1 MDTENKER
9 VTHSMKKGIVIGGGI
24 AGLVA
29 AIRLAAYGYE
39 ITLLEKQKELGGRCR
54 SFQLNSYFFDGEFVP
69 VMMPEVIG
77 EVYREAGEEMDP
89 DLRFIPLPVNSRHF
103 FYNKTVIDLS
113 ADPDY
118 MMEQL
123 TAFSQEEQNRFFDYL
138 SEVQQMYEVIE
149 DYVIRKPNRSWT
161 DFFRN
166 KAIWRGLK
174 ARPFESLDAFHRR
187 YFKDHRL
194 IAMMNRYAL
203 YVGSSPY
210 QAPAALAILSYLEM
224 VHGLSYV
231 EGGNRRLVEALVRLA
246 EKVGVMIH
254 TSCEVEEILVKEGQ
268 ASGVKAGG
276 EKWEADF
283 VISNVDVQVTKK
295 YFLGRKEDKPE
306 RMSSSGILWLL
317 GVKQSYP
324 QLLHHNYFYPDDVG
338 RQYID
343 IFEQQRWPESPLIY
357 VGNSSVSEPDRAP
370 EGAGNL
376 TVMVPVPS
384 GSRENMETYRE
395 RLLFL
400 LDKVWGLKDLKDH
413 IETEQ
418 IMGPAELEELTGAK
432 GGALNGRAFH
442 GFRSLIRPPMK
453 DKKVQCLYY
462 TGSTTYPGHGGV
474 SASALSGLHVARI
487 LRDDH
492 EYLMGLE
499 EKRKAKQLKK
509 EARHA
514 SKIKTADKA
523 PVSSQ
528 QKGMND

>member
-1 MDTENKER
+1 
-9 VTHSMKKGIVIGGGI
+9 MKKGIVIGGGI

-246 EKVGVMIH
+246 K
-254 TSCEVEEILVKEGQ
+254 
-268 ASGVKAGG
+268 
-276 EKWEADF
+276 
-283 VISNVDVQVTKK
+283 
-295 YFLGRKEDKPE
+295 
-306 RMSSSGILWLL
+306 
-317 GVKQSYP
+317 
-324 QLLHHNYFYPDDVG
+324 
-338 RQYID
+338 
-343 IFEQQRWPESPLIY
+343 RW
-357 VGNSSVSEPDRAP
+357 G
-370 EGAGNL
+370 
-376 TVMVPVPS
+376 
-384 GSRENMETYRE
+384 
-395 RLLFL
+395 
-400 LDKVWGLKDLKDH
+400 
-413 IETEQ
+413 
-418 IMGPAELEELTGAK
+418 
-432 GGALNGRAFH
+432 
-442 GFRSLIRPPMK
+442 
-453 DKKVQCLYY
+453 
-462 TGSTTYPGHGGV
+462 
-474 SASALSGLHVARI
+474 
-487 LRDDH
+487 
-492 EYLMGLE
+492 
-499 EKRKAKQLKK
+499 
-509 EARHA
+509 
-514 SKIKTADKA
+514 
-523 PVSSQ
+523 
-528 QKGMND
+528 

>member
-9 VTHSMKKGIVIGGGI
+9 VTRFVKKGIVIGGGI

-166 KAIWRGLK
+166 KTLWTYLK

-194 IAMMNRYAL
+194 LAMMNRYAL
-203 YVGSSPY
+203 YMGSSPY
-210 QAPAALAILSYLEM
+210 QAPAALAIFSYLEM

-231 EGGNRRLVEALVRLA
+231 EGGNQRVVEAFVRLA
-246 EKVGVMIH
+246 KKVGVTIH
-254 TSCEVEEILVKEGQ
+254 TSCEVEEILLKDDQVT
-268 ASGVKAGG
+268 GVRAGG

-283 VISNVDVQVTKK
+283 VISNVDVHKTKK
-295 YFLGRKEDKPE
+295 NFLGMKEKKQE
-306 RMSSSGILWLL
+306 RLSSSGFLWLL
-317 GVKQSYP
+317 GVKQTYP
-324 QLLHHNYFYPDDVG
+324 QLAHHNYFYPDDVG

-343 IFEQQRWPESPLIY
+343 IFEQQIWPESPLIY

-370 EGAGNL
+370 EGASNL
-376 TVMVPVPS
+376 AVMVHVPA
-384 GSRENMETYRE
+384 GSREDVAAYRQ

-400 LDKVWGLKDLKDH
+400 LDKVWGIKDLEDH

-418 IMGPAELEELTGAK
+418 IMGPGELEELTGAR

-442 GFRSLIRPPMK
+442 GLRSMIRPPMK
-453 DKKVQCLYY
+453 DKKINRLYY
-462 TGSTTYPGHGGV
+462 TGSTTYPGHGGI

-492 EYLMGLE
+492 EYLIELE
-499 EKRKAKQLKK
+499 EKRKAKQAKK
-509 EARHA
+509 EARHV
-514 SKIKTADKA
+514 SK
-523 PVSSQ
+523 
-528 QKGMND
+528 